1 MLIVSD
7 VHGAAEALRRVASK
21 GEPLLVL
28 GDLINYIDYRSNEG
42 IVADVSGRGLVDGFV
57 GLRGAG
63 GHEAASE
70 LWHRHWAGNE
80 AELRERYRTVTEA
93 AYRDVCDAL
102 RGCEAYVT
110 YGNVDRPKMLAD
122 HLPAGSRFVDGE
134 VVAIGGV
141 RVGFAGGGMT
151 RIDTPGE
158 VSENE
163 MATKLAYLGPVDVL
177 ATHVP
182 PAVPALSCDVI
193 GGREKG
199 SVAILDYIE
208 RMQPPFHYF
217 GDIHQPRATTWR
229 LGSTTC
235 INTGYFRATGRATRH
250 G

>member
-7 VHGAAEALRRVASK
+7 VHGASAALRRVASM

-28 GDLINYIDYRSNEG
+28 GDLINYIDYRTNEG
-42 IVADVSGRGLVDGFV
+42 IVADVSGQELVDEFV
-57 GLRGAG
+57 SIRGAE

-70 LWHRHWAGNE
+70 IWHRHWVGRE

-122 HLPAGSRFVDGE
+122 HLPEGSRFVDGE
-134 VVAIGGV
+134 VVVIGGV
-141 RVGFAGGGMT
+141 RVGFAGGGMK

-163 MATKLAYLGPVDVL
+163 MATKLANLDSVDIL

-182 PAVPALSCDVI
+182 PAVPALACDVI

-208 RMQPPFHYF
+208 RMQPQFHYF

-229 LGSTTC
+229 LGATTC
-235 INTGYFRATGRATRH
+235 INAGYFRATGRAIRH

>member
-7 VHGAAEALRRVASK
+7 VHGASAALRRVASM

-28 GDLINYIDYRSNEG
+28 GDLINYIDYRTNEG
-42 IVADVSGRGLVDGFV
+42 IVADVSGKELVDEFV
-57 GLRGAG
+57 SIRGAE

-70 LWHRHWAGNE
+70 VWHRHWAGRE
-80 AELRERYRTVTEA
+80 AELREQYRTVTEA

-122 HLPAGSRFVDGE
+122 HLPEGSRFVDGE
-134 VVAIGGV
+134 VVVIGGV
-141 RVGFAGGGMT
+141 RVGFAGGGMK

-163 MATKLAYLGPVDVL
+163 MATKLANLGPVDIL

-182 PAVPALSCDVI
+182 PAVPALACDVI

-199 SVAILDYIE
+199 SIAILDYIE

-229 LGSTTC
+229 LGATTC
-235 INTGYFRATGRATRH
+235 INAGYFRATGRAMRH

>member
-7 VHGAAEALRRVASK
+7 VHGAAEALRRVASM

-42 IVADVSGRGLVDGFV
+42 IVADVSGKDLVDEFV
-57 GLRGAG
+57 RIRGTD

-70 LWHRHWAGNE
+70 IWHRHWAGRE
-80 AELRERYRTVTEA
+80 DELREQYRTVTAA
-93 AYRDVCDAL
+93 AYEEVCDAL

-122 HLPAGSRFVDGE
+122 HLPEGSRFMDGE
-134 VVAIGGV
+134 VVTIEGL
-141 RVGFAGGGMT
+141 RVGFAGGGLT
-151 RIDTPGE
+151 SIDTPGE
-158 VSENE
+158 ITENE
-163 MATKLAYLGPVDVL
+163 MAAKLENVGPVDIL

-182 PAVPALSCDVI
+182 PAVPALACDVI

-199 SVAILDYIE
+199 SVAILEYIE
-208 RMQPPFHYF
+208 RTQPPFHYF

>member
-7 VHGAAEALRRVASK
+7 VHGASAALRRVASM

-28 GDLINYIDYRSNEG
+28 GDLINYIDYRTNEG
-42 IVADVSGRGLVDGFV
+42 IVADVSGQELVDEFV
-57 GLRGAG
+57 SIRGAE

-70 LWHRHWAGNE
+70 IWHRHWAGRE
-80 AELRERYRTVTEA
+80 TELRERYRTVTEA

-122 HLPAGSRFVDGE
+122 HLPEGSRFVDGE
-134 VVAIGGV
+134 VVVIGGV
-141 RVGFAGGGMT
+141 RVGFAGGGMKQ
-151 RIDTPGE
+151 IDTPGE

-163 MATKLAYLGPVDVL
+163 MATKLANLGSVDIL

-182 PAVPALSCDVI
+182 PAVPALACDVI

-217 GDIHQPRATTWR
+217 GDIHQPRATTWH
-229 LGSTTC
+229 LGATTC
-235 INTGYFRATGRATRH
+235 INAGYFRATGRATRH